1 MERKENGVQLTRRAK
16 TAARP
21 SEMIQTMFFSN
32 QDDEEPRG
40 GGGGG
45 ASSSSSTITRA
56 RTQNEY
62 ESGSREMDLD
72 STTTTSNSLVRF
84 FTFDLTLH
92 LGRKRAKKRQKA

>member
-1 MERKENGVQLTRRAK
+1 
-16 TAARP
+16 
-21 SEMIQTMFFSN
+21 MFFSN

-45 ASSSSSTITRA
+45 ASSSSSTTNTTRA

-72 STTTTSNSLVRF
+72 STSNSLVRSPSF
-84 FTFDLTLH
+84 ELTLH
-92 LGRKRAKKRQKA
+92 LRKKQSELKKVTKKMHRLYHLLHNPQRLRNRLN